1 MNPEQ
6 LWETTMSPD
15 TRRLMRVRLPAESEA
30 KPVMNMLMAKNE
42 SAGRRAWME
51 ANGALIDAE
60 I

>member
-15 TRRLMRVRLPAESEA
+15 TRRLMRVRLPAA
-30 KPVMNMLMAKNE
+30 HDALPVMNMLMAKNE

-51 ANGALIDAE
+51 ANGALIGAE